1 VAVVAVLLVVLAVL
15 AVLGLVVMVVTQRL
29 IAALMEI
36 LIPVRAE
43 VPLVVVAAADRQEMA
58 ALGLSF

>member
-1 VAVVAVLLVVLAVL
+1 VAVVGVLLEVVEAL

-36 LIPVRAE
+36 SIPVRAE
-43 VPLVVVAAADRQEMA
+43 VPLVVVVAADRQEMA
-58 ALGLSF
+58 DLGLSF

>member
-1 VAVVAVLLVVLAVL
+1 VAVVGVLLEVVEAL
-15 AVLGLVVMVVTQRL
+15 AVLGLVVLVVTQRL

-36 LIPVRAE
+36 SIPVRAE
-43 VPLVVVAAADRQEMA
+43 VPLVVVVAADRQEME